1 MRNQGYDAYLPI
13 SIFFGLILRENGR
26 VRYAGF
32 IIICNVKSPR
42 KLYNIQIVCAFRF
55 IKQNVYQ
62 RSEDTRH
69 TNTVYQLY
77 IQRRCRGLL
86 LGSSSYQNIWRKLGL
101 KTDCSSRTWDYNVND
116 FYNRNWFVSE
126 VFL

>member
-1 MRNQGYDAYLPI
+1 MWAPRDFYL
-13 SIFFGLILRENGR
+13 SIIYEKSRVWRLFTDFNFFGLILRENGR

-86 LGSSSYQNIWRKLGL
+86 LGSSSLIRISGENLA
-101 KTDCSSRTWDYNVND
+101 
-116 FYNRNWFVSE
+116 
-126 VFL
+126 